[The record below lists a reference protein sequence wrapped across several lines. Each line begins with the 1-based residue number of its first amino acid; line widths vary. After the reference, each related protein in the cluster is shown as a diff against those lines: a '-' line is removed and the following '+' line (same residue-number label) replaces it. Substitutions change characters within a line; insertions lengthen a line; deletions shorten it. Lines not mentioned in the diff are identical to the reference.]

1 MEIPYKHG
9 NIMKSTIPTLLALL
23 LLINGC
29 KKDVTD
35 ETDITEY
42 AWELTSVETNGETIY
57 PDSVHIL
64 EFQNDT
70 LFYLNLSVN
79 GGGGNYNIPSPG
91 NINISSFNAFTDVCC
106 DDTAADSALLDAMPA
121 VTAYRVQDDVLI
133 LQGDAGDV
141 EFIQAD

>member
-1 MEIPYKHG
+1 MEIPYQHG
-9 NIMKSTIPTLLALL
+9 NIIKSTIPTLLALL
-23 LLINGC
+23 LLITGC

-42 AWELTSVETNGETIY
+42 AWELTSVETSGETIT

-79 GGGGNYNIPSPG
+79 GGGGYYNIPSPG
-91 NINISSFNAFTDVCC
+91 NINIRNFGNFTEMCC
-106 DDTAADSALLDAMPA
+106 DDTAADSVLLDAMPA

-133 LQGDAGDV
+133 LTGDDVRV
-141 EFIQAD
+141 EFMKID